1 MKTVVL
7 PLYGRQTWCTFGF
20 WFFDGLSSPKSQ
32 QTNVKTLSKALS
44 RLLSGQVVKTIASSE
59 QYQTSLNV
67 FSPVPIVQKTVG
79 QYAKHIVYYSETE
92 DPSIPT
98 ENIGVPNTERG
109 NVVILNVLM

>member
-1 MKTVVL
+1 MADKRGAL
-7 PLYGRQTWCTFGF
+7 SAFGF
-20 WFFDGLSSPKSQ
+20 LMDWAVRKASKQ
-32 QTNVKTLSKALS
+32 MSKALA

-67 FSPVPIVQKTVG
+67 FFPVPIVQKTVG